1 MADDAASYGS
11 RENLRRRGQPRGSGD
26 TSRSTDGMYRPGQP
40 IGFLAARGTTYEKK
54 YLTKKLGFCCKV
66 IAPLIVIPTLVIALV
81 PVVWAIANHT
91 LHVAQLHVMEANL
104 TSITNT
110 SFPLSL
116 NAQVSTHFPSLP
128 RLIPSL
134 THHYPLIANRSRNRA
149 SSPPRSTFAHRSM
162 CTGTRRRQTCARC
175 TLGP

>member
-128 RLIPSL
+128 RNPLPS
-134 THHYPLIANRSRNRA
+134 Y
-149 SSPPRSTFAHRSM
+149 SSLSFP
-162 CTGTRRRQTCARC
+162 
-175 TLGP
+175 